1 MSTDSDDKK
10 YTDLEKEAEGLLQRV
25 SEIVD
30 DLTQEL
36 SGSGNLAD
44 KEEQFKAVSKSIQ
57 TLERKEIVVPD
68 SLRDMKTS
76 LYSAIGFSQELTE
89 KLTNISEQLAA
100 IQDRINESV
109 PRRRRKK
116 RKRSHVSGQPSTH
129 HTEFRPI
136 IIKAIQ
142 DLGGEASKDEVLQWI
157 ENEMKDRFLAGDLEL
172 RSRGKPTW
180 VIRVQNQRTLM
191 VKDGLI
197 EKDAPHG
204 IWKLSGNR

>member
-1 MSTDSDDKK
+1 MGTDSDDKN
-10 YTDLEKEAEGLLQRV
+10 YADLEKEAEGLIHRV

-30 DLTQEL
+30 DLAKAL
-36 SGSGNLAD
+36 SGSGDLAD

-57 TLERKEIVVPD
+57 TLERKGILVPD

-76 LYSAIGFSQELTE
+76 LYSEIGFSQELKE

-100 IQDRINESV
+100 IQNRINESV
-109 PRRRRKK
+109 PRRKKK
-116 RKRSHVSGQPSTH
+116 RKRRHVSGQPSTH
-129 HTEFRPI
+129 HSEFRPI
-136 IIKAIQ
+136 IIKALQ
-142 DLGGEASKDEVLQWI
+142 DLGGEASKEEVLQWI
-157 ENEMKDRFLAGDLEL
+157 ENEMKNKFLPGDLEP
-172 RSRGKPTW
+172 RSQGKPIW

-204 IWKLSGNR
+204 IWKLK